1 MNSLISILASAAC
14 LVSLWQ
20 LSKKEPA
27 GFVWGAVGQI
37 LWLAY
42 AIDPFQP
49 QLVPMGVILL
59 VLNMRGYVKWAGSL
73 HGHSAPLSTETT
85 LTGVNTSMPE
95 LASVGSA
102 VGSTGYP
109 TFNSRV
115 LTLVD
120 PVSQYIQDE
129 EGKTVGQIIN
139 YGRGHYDVVPYKS
152 NLMFSF
158 IGSRNELIE
167 EINRR
172 RDEF

>member
-1 MNSLISILASAAC
+1 MNSLISILASVAI

-37 LWLAY
+37 LWLMY
-42 AIDPFQP
+42 ALVPFQP

-59 VLNMRGYVKWAGSL
+59 VLNMRGYLKWAGSL

-95 LASVGSA
+95 LVSAESA
-102 VGSTGYP
+102 VGSTGY
-109 TFNSRV
+109 

-129 EGKTVGQIIN
+129 NGKAVGKIIN
-139 YGRGHYDVVPYKS
+139 YGRGHYDVIPY
-152 NLMFSF
+152 NRNPIFSF
-158 IGSRNELIE
+158 IGSKSELIE

-172 RDEF
+172 RDEFDG